1 MMTRT
6 NRTARMLTLAAG
18 TALATIG
25 LTGCAT
31 QAAPRAD
38 LSASRAQVA
47 LADGKTDKAVS
58 AAEAAVLADPH
69 NAAYRTMLGAAY
81 MGAGRFLAARTSF
94 DDAMKLGDDTPR
106 TALGYALASI
116 AAGDRASAMQVLTD
130 MRDDIPAAD
139 LGLALA
145 LAGDP
150 QQGVFVLSNAIRG
163 GENTAKTRQNLA
175 YAMALNGSWA
185 GARIMAAED
194 VPADQLDARM
204 AQWAELAQSDES
216 ASRVAALLG
225 THAVADPG
233 QPVELAL
240 ANNPTTQQLA
250 AEAAASALPAADAAT
265 AQDVAYAGGELPAT
279 GYVPMPT
286 PAAPEETPVLAVAA
300 PAAESQ
306 QDFDVAFNADT
317 PSGATPAQMIAS
329 AVEFASRP
337 VVQQTPASIAPSSF
351 APDERRL
358 TIRRHSR
365 PQVAA
370 AALSDTSAAHAG
382 SHLVQ
387 LGSFSSEDGARR
399 AWAIY
404 ARQFP
409 QLSAFD
415 MVITKAVVRGKTYYR
430 VNAAG
435 LERAEANTMCSSVR
449 RKGQGCF
456 AWAEGRPLPGGIVRE
471 TRMAAR

>member
-18 TALATIG
+18 TALASIS

-47 LADGKTDKAVS
+47 LANGKTTKAIDS
-58 AAEAAVLADPH
+58 AEAAVLADPR
-69 NAAYRTMLGAAY
+69 NPAYRTMLGAAY
-81 MGAGRFLAARTSF
+81 MDAGRFFAARTSF

-116 AAGDRASAMQVLTD
+116 AAGDRASALQVLTD
-130 MRDDIPAAD
+130 WGDDIPAAD

-145 LAGDP
+145 LAGEP

-240 ANNPTTQQLA
+240 ANHPSTQQLA
-250 AEAAASALPAADAAT
+250 AEAEASALPAAETAAV
-265 AQDVAYAGGELPAT
+265 QEVAYTGGELPAT
-279 GYVPMPT
+279 GYAPMPT
-286 PAAPEETPVLAVAA
+286 PAVAEQAPELAFAA
-300 PAAESQ
+300 PAAEPSP
-306 QDFDVAFNADT
+306 DFEAAFTAPA
-317 PSGATPAQMIAS
+317 PSGATPAQMIAA
-329 AVEFASRP
+329 AVEFVSQP
-337 VVQQTPASIAPSSF
+337 VVQQAVSSIAP
-351 APDERRL
+351 DEPRL
-358 TIRRHSR
+358 TVRRHSR
-365 PQVAA
+365 TPVAA
-370 AALSDTSAAHAG
+370 SAIAAAVDHSG

-387 LGSFSSEDGARR
+387 LGSFSSEQGARR
-399 AWAIY
+399 AWSIY

-409 QLSAFD
+409 QLSEFD
-415 MVITKAVVRGKTYYR
+415 MVITRAVVRGKTYYR

-435 LERAEANTMCSSVR
+435 FERAEANTMCSSVR

-456 AWAEGRPLPGGIVRE
+456 AWAEGRPLPGGEVRE

>member
-18 TALATIG
+18 TALASIS
-25 LTGCAT
+25 LTGCT
-31 QAAPRAD
+31 THAAPRAD

-47 LADGKTDKAVS
+47 LANGQTNKAIS
-58 AAEAAVLADPH
+58 AAEAAVLADPR
-69 NAAYRTMLGAAY
+69 NPTYRTMLGAAY
-81 MGAGRFLAARTSF
+81 MDAGRFLAARTSF
-94 DDAMKLGDDTPR
+94 DDAMKLGDETPR
-106 TALGYALASI
+106 TALGFALASI
-116 AAGDRASAMQVLTD
+116 AAGDRASAVEVLND
-130 MRDDIPAAD
+130 WRDDIPAVD

-150 QQGVFVLSNAIRG
+150 QQGVFVLSNAIRS
-163 GENTAKTRQNLA
+163 GENTAKARQNLA

-204 AQWAELAQSDES
+204 AQWAELAQSEES
-216 ASRVAALLG
+216 ASRVASLLG
-225 THAVADPG
+225 TRAVADPG

-240 ANNPTTQQLA
+240 ANNPSTQQRA
-250 AEAAASALPAADAAT
+250 AEAVASTLPAAEAEP

-279 GYVPMPT
+279 GFVPMAT
-286 PAAPEETPVLAVAA
+286 PAVVEEAPALAVAL
-300 PAAESQ
+300 PAAQ
-306 QDFDVAFNADT
+306 PAADFEAAFAAPV
-317 PSGATPAQMIAS
+317 PSGATPAQMIAA
-329 AVEFASRP
+329 AVEFVSQP
-337 VVQQTPASIAPSSF
+337 VVQQAASSIA
-351 APDERRL
+351 ADERRL
-358 TIRRHSR
+358 TVRRHSR
-365 PQVAA
+365 NVDAGTTVAA
-370 AALSDTSAAHAG
+370 AADHAG
-382 SHLVQ
+382 THLVQ
-387 LGSFSSEDGARR
+387 LGSFSSEAGARR

-435 LERAEANTMCSSVR
+435 LERAEASNMCSSVR

-456 AWAEGRPLPGGIVRE
+456 AWAEGRPLPGGVPRE

>member
-18 TALATIG
+18 TALASIS
-25 LTGCAT
+25 LTGCT
-31 QAAPRAD
+31 THAAPRAD

-47 LADGKTDKAVS
+47 LANGQTNKAIS
-58 AAEAAVLADPH
+58 AAEAAVLADPR
-69 NAAYRTMLGAAY
+69 NPTYRTMLGAAY
-81 MGAGRFLAARTSF
+81 MDAGRFLAARTSF
-94 DDAMKLGDDTPR
+94 DDAMKLGDETPR
-106 TALGYALASI
+106 TALGFALASI
-116 AAGDRASAMQVLTD
+116 AAGDRASAVEVLND
-130 MRDDIPAAD
+130 WRDDIPAVD

-150 QQGVFVLSNAIRG
+150 QQGVFVLSNAIRS
-163 GENTAKTRQNLA
+163 GENTAKARQNLA

-204 AQWAELAQSDES
+204 AQWAELAQSEES
-216 ASRVAALLG
+216 ASRVASLLG
-225 THAVADPG
+225 TRAVVDPG

-240 ANNPTTQQLA
+240 ANNPSTQQLA
-250 AEAAASALPAADAAT
+250 AEAVASAVPTAEVAP

-279 GYVPMPT
+279 GFVPMAT
-286 PAAPEETPVLAVAA
+286 PAVVEEAPALAVAPPA
-300 PAAESQ
+300 TQPAA
-306 QDFDVAFNADT
+306 DFDAAFAAPV
-317 PSGATPAQMIAS
+317 PSGATPAQMIAA
-329 AVEFASRP
+329 AVEFVSQP
-337 VVQQTPASIAPSSF
+337 VVQQATSSIA
-351 APDERRL
+351 ADERRL
-358 TIRRHSR
+358 TVRSHSR
-365 PQVAA
+365 NADAGTVAA
-370 AALSDTSAAHAG
+370 AADHAG
-382 SHLVQ
+382 THLVQ
-387 LGSFSSEDGARR
+387 LGSFSSEAGARR

-435 LERAEANTMCSSVR
+435 LERAEASSMCSSVR

-456 AWAEGRPLPGGIVRE
+456 AWAEGRPLPGGVPRE